1 MKKRKR
7 LAAIAGTGLV
17 FLVLLSAFMA
27 GRDLHERKQDAD
39 AFEELAERI
48 TIEEPDTA
56 PEKEVPP
63 EETAS
68 GEYGEYEGNKRDLSL
83 LFEENADCIGWL
95 SIPGTAVD
103 YPVMYTPKEPE
114 RYLRKNFYGT
124 YSISG
129 VPFLDGRCSP
139 DGANLII
146 YGHNM
151 SNGSMFGSLRG
162 YLEKDYFTEHPAIE
176 LETASGRAVYQIF
189 SVMRTDKDDT
199 WYRFLSAYTEEDF
212 LHQSRYA
219 RQSSLYDT
227 GVIPKYGQQI
237 LTLSTCY
244 GRSGTDERLLVLA
257 VKTE

>member
-7 LAAIAGTGLV
+7 ITTIVGTGLIV
-17 FLVLLSAFMA
+17 LVLLSAFMA

-48 TIEEPDTA
+48 SL
-56 PEKEVPP
+56 P
-63 EETAS
+63 EETGTAPS
-68 GEYGEYEGNKRDLSL
+68 EGSPPEGTESEGTQELENQRNLAL
-83 LFEENADCIGWL
+83 LFEENADCIGWI
-95 SIPGTAVD
+95 SIPGTVVD
-103 YPVMYTPKEPE
+103 YPVMYTPEEPE

-124 YSISG
+124 YSLSG

-139 DGANLII
+139 DGVHLIV

-151 SNGSMFGSLRG
+151 SDGSMFGSLRK
-162 YLEKDYFTEHPAIE
+162 YLEKDFFTEHPAIE
-176 LETASGRAVYQIF
+176 LETASGRAVYQVF

-199 WYRFLSAYTEEDF
+199 WYRFLSADTEEDF

-244 GRSGTDERLLVLA
+244 GRSGTDERLLVSA